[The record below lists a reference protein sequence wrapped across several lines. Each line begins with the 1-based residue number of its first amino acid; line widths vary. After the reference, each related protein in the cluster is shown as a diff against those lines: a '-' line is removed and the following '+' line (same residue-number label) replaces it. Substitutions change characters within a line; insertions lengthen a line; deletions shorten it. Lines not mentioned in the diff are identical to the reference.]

1 MEKKKGVIT
10 TRSPFFGVEMGG
22 GGGGENFSVYSSSL
36 ALFSR
41 FQWTIS
47 QD

>member
-22 GGGGENFSVYSSSL
+22 GGGRGGGGETFSVYSSSL
-36 ALFSR
+36 ALFSNI
-41 FQWTIS
+41 W
-47 QD
+47 